1 MMSGRSREAQVRFSE
16 RRRREDEALRLKV
29 EVPSLMSLKLEVEER
44 RGSSTLSETKH
55 VRVVVVDR
63 APALF
68 FLPCGDRDC
77 RDGGHDVTYDILR
90 GLRAGSESFE
100 TEDTCAGNIRG
111 VTCGRIV
118 RVVIR
123 ATYQ

>member
-16 RRRREDEALRLKV
+16 RRRREDEALRLRV
-29 EVPSLMSLKLEVEER
+29 EVPNLQTLKLEVEER

-55 VRVVVVDR
+55 VRVVVIDR

-77 RDGGHDVTYDILR
+77 RDGGHDVTYDVLR
-90 GLRAGSESFE
+90 GLRAGNESFE
-100 TEDTCAGNIRG
+100 AEDTCAGNIRG

-118 RVVIR
+118 RVVVK
-123 ATYQ
+123 ATYD

>member
-29 EVPSLMSLKLEVEER
+29 EVPGLLSLKLEVEER

-77 RDGGHDVTYDILR
+77 RDGGHDVTYDVMR
-90 GLRAGSESFE
+90 GLREGNGSFE
-100 TEDTCAGNIRG
+100 VEDTCAGSIRG
-111 VTCGRIV
+111 VNCGRIV
-118 RVVIR
+118 KVAIK
-123 ATYQ
+123 ATYA

>member
-29 EVPSLMSLKLEVEER
+29 EVPSLLSLRLEVEER

-55 VRVVVVDR
+55 LRVVVVDR

-77 RDGGHDVTYDILR
+77 RDGGHDVTYDVLR
-90 GLRAGSESFE
+90 GLRAGIESFE
-100 TEDTCAGNIRG
+100 AEDTCAGNIRG
-111 VTCGRIV
+111 VTCGRVV
-118 RVVIR
+118 RVVVK
-123 ATYQ
+123 ATYG

>member
-16 RRRREDEALRLKV
+16 RRRREDEALRLRV
-29 EVPSLMSLKLEVEER
+29 EVPNLASLKLEVEER

-55 VRVVVVDR
+55 VRVVVIDR

-77 RDGGHDVTYDILR
+77 RDGGHDVTYDVLQ
-90 GLRAGSESFE
+90 GLRSGNEAFE
-100 TEDTCAGNIRG
+100 AEDTCAGNIRG
-111 VTCGRIV
+111 VSCGRIV
-118 RVVIR
+118 RVVVR